1 MYTHGAQAP
10 LLVPAQNR
18 RRSPITAPRPGYR
31 TDVLVM
37 HPLLER
43 ERQMRRDE
51 VAIDL
56 EDRSTKKGTPPQ
68 PSEAG
73 DLRLLHAGRDQQGRE
88 SPIEATSAAMLTE

>member
-1 MYTHGAQAP
+1 MINVRALVALLALSAMTMSVVP
-10 LLVPAQNR
+10 LVSAEAGTEGP
-18 RRSPITAPRPGYR
+18 
-31 TDVLVM
+31 V
-37 HPLLER
+37 E
-43 ERQMRRDE
+43 E

-88 SPIEATSAAMLTE
+88 SPIEATSGAMLTE